1 MPGPERPTSL
11 LLLTDTA
18 VAGAGGSERFLR
30 NLVAG
35 LPAQR
40 YRIEVLQLSD
50 PLCAQAQVVAL
61 ADLPHVRWL
70 HHPVGPVYGAA
81 GLAAWWLLR
90 RRVMAGH
97 YDIVQSQHEKA
108 DLINALLPR
117 GPRGT
122 VRISNRRDMG
132 FQKTPRLKA
141 AFRQLNGRFDRLVAP
156 TRAILEGLTRDEAAS
171 PEQLLCV
178 PNGVDTSRFA
188 PLPAAARQAARAA
201 LGYDD
206 QHLVVGCV
214 ASLSPV
220 KRHVDLLRAFG
231 ALRSQCPQARLLL
244 IGEGPLRS
252 DIESQVLQSGL
263 SDCVRL
269 LGMRQD
275 LTSMLPALDLGVLA
289 SSSEGLSNAVLELLS
304 CGVPAVVT
312 SVGGNPDLV
321 THDHNGMLVAPQCP
335 ESMSAALL
343 RALGDGV
350 WRFQAGQQARQ
361 TVLAQWSVAAMVQG
375 YERLYQ
381 AVLSERSLGRGGAQ
395 QPDQR

>member
-1 MPGPERPTSL
+1 
-11 LLLTDTA
+11 
-18 VAGAGGSERFLR
+18 
-30 NLVAG
+30 
-35 LPAQR
+35 
-40 YRIEVLQLSD
+40 
-50 PLCAQAQVVAL
+50 
-61 ADLPHVRWL
+61 
-70 HHPVGPVYGAA
+70 
-81 GLAAWWLLR
+81 
-90 RRVMAGH
+90 
-97 YDIVQSQHEKA
+97 
-108 DLINALLPR
+108 
-117 GPRGT
+117 
-122 VRISNRRDMG
+122 
-132 FQKTPRLKA
+132 
-141 AFRQLNGRFDRLVAP
+141 
-156 TRAILEGLTRDEAAS
+156 
-171 PEQLLCV
+171 
-178 PNGVDTSRFA
+178 
-188 PLPAAARQAARAA
+188 
-201 LGYDD
+201 
-206 QHLVVGCV
+206 
-214 ASLSPV
+214 
-220 KRHVDLLRAFG
+220 VDLLRAFG